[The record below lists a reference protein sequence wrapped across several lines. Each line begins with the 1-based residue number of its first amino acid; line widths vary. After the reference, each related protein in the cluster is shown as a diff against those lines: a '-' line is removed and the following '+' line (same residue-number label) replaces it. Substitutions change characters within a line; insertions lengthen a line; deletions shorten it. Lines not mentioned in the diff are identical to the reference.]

1 MESLGSFFVR
11 VRQTLKVEGALENFV
26 CGIIII
32 VCAIFQYG
40 SQRGMDCNA
49 VGMDCNAM
57 GMDCIRVGTDT
68 CVPKKLMKAQTDFVS
83 AFINFWE
90 GRYFSDDLPFGC
102 CGLSFY
108 CTASARRI
116 WSASWA

>member
-1 MESLGSFFVR
+1 MMESIGSFFVR

-49 VGMDCNAM
+49 VGMDCI
-57 GMDCIRVGTDT
+57 GVGTKSQLFPPNHEGT
-68 CVPKKLMKAQTDFVS
+68 NGFCKCLH
-83 AFINFWE
+83 NFW
-90 GRYFSDDLPFGC
+90 GGQVLFR
-102 CGLSFY
+102 
-108 CTASARRI
+108 
-116 WSASWA
+116 